1 MKKTIVILLAVMGSV
16 NLNAQVVYDYLRGAD
31 NYFRS
36 GDYYSAANY
45 YEKYLGLKTKKSKS
59 VSTPVAPYAPQKL
72 STRKGVKEL
81 STREQAMY
89 NLAESYRMLHYY
101 EKAEPAYQE
110 VLSAKTGQF
119 PLARY
124 WYAST
129 LRSMG
134 KYAESEAA
142 YKQFLDEYNS
152 NDEYKENARRE
163 IDNLGFVQKQ
173 LKRKDIDLYKVN
185 KAGGDVPDS
194 GASYAPLWYNNA
206 VYFTSTMAEKDAPK
220 LDAHNNRV
228 YTADYDKGN
237 LNNIKKVEL
246 PETKNVQQGVVSIT
260 PDGNIMYLTRW
271 TVRDGKKSSL
281 LCRSVRM
288 KDNKTWSI
296 AQPLGESINVP
307 GSSSQQGFVTP
318 DGKYLLFASDQP
330 GGQGGFDLWASPIN
344 ENGQEGAAV
353 NMGSMINTKYDE
365 QAPYY
370 HAASKTLVFSSNGR
384 VGMGS
389 YDFFYSKGTMD
400 NWKEPVNFGYP
411 VNSAKDDIYFTSRGP
426 ANNILDD
433 VLLSSDRND
442 VCCLELFSL
451 HKDRLP
457 RTISG
462 TVVSCAE
469 KAPMKG
475 VAVTIADPSG
485 KMPAK
490 DLVTD
495 ASGKYSFQMDDYA
508 PLRAIASVDGYFA
521 DSISFAGPD
530 DIEEIEFSN
539 PAICLSPFPKE
550 NPFRMNN
557 VLFDFDSYNLRE
569 ESNVELDK
577 LVAMMK
583 TDTGAIIEIQA
594 HTDYKGTD
602 EYNMVLSENRAK
614 TVVKYLT
621 DKGIETRRVSHK
633 AFGRS
638 QPVAP
643 NENPDGTDNPE
654 GRQLNRRIEVK
665 VLNR

>member
-1 MKKTIVILLAVMGSV
+1 MKKSILILLAVTLTATLKS
-16 NLNAQVVYDYLRGAD
+16 QVVYDYLRGAD

-36 GDYYSAANY
+36 GDYFSAANY
-45 YEKYLGLKTKKSKS
+45 YEKYLGMKTKKSKS

-72 STRKGVKEL
+72 SSRKGVKEL
-81 STREQAMY
+81 STKEQAMY

-101 EKAEPAYQE
+101 EKAEPAYKE
-110 VLSAKTGQF
+110 ALNFDKSKF
-119 PLARY
+119 PLTRY

-134 KYAESEAA
+134 KYDESEAA
-142 YKQFLDEYNS
+142 YKQFLDEYTA
-152 NDEYKENARRE
+152 NDSYRETAGRE
-163 IDNLGFVQKQ
+163 IDNLRFIQKQ
-173 LKRKDIDLYKVN
+173 LKRKDLEMYKVT

-206 VYFTSTMAEKDAPK
+206 VYFTSTMADKDASK
-220 LDAHNNRV
+220 LQAHNNRV

-237 LNNIKKVEL
+237 LNNVKKVEL
-246 PETKNVQQGVVSIT
+246 PETKDVQQGVVSIT
-260 PDGNIMYLTRW
+260 PDGNVMYLTRW
-271 TVRDGKKSSL
+271 TTREGKKSSL
-281 LCRSVRM
+281 LCRSVKM

-296 AQPLGESINVP
+296 AQPLSETINVP
-307 GSSSQQGFVTP
+307 GSNSQQGFVTP
-318 DGKYLLFASDQP
+318 DGRYLLFASDRP
-330 GGQGGFDLWASPIN
+330 GGEGGFDLWASPIN
-344 ENGQEGAAV
+344 ENGQEGEPF
-353 NMGSMINTKYDE
+353 NMGRIINTKFDE

-370 HAASKTLVFSSNGR
+370 HEASKSLVFSSNGR

-389 YDFFYSKGTMD
+389 YDFFYSKGSMN

-426 ANNILDD
+426 ANNILDE

-457 RTISG
+457 RTITG

-475 VAVTIADPSG
+475 VTVQIADPSG
-485 KMPAK
+485 KMASK
-490 DLVTD
+490 SLTTD
-495 ASGKYSFQMDDYA
+495 ASGKYSFQLDDYA
-508 PLRAIASVDGYFA
+508 PLKAVASVDGYFA
-521 DSISFAGPD
+521 DSINFTGPD

-539 PAICLSPFPKE
+539 PSICLSPFPKE

-557 VLFDFDSYNLRE
+557 VLFDFDSYKLRE
-569 ESNVELDK
+569 ESFTELDK
-577 LVAMMK
+577 LVAMMQ

-602 EYNMVLSENRAK
+602 EYNMTLSENRAK
-614 TVVKYLT
+614 SVVDYLYS
-621 DKGIETRRVSHK
+621 KGLGKPRVGYK
-633 AFGRS
+633 AFGRTE
-638 QPVAP
+638 PVAP